1 MHLYLSSYR
10 FGDEP
15 RRLRALAGDGQRAAV
30 IANAL
35 DYSTDLARKNAGT
48 VREIEGLADLGFD
61 ARELDLRCYFDTP
74 SALHDALAG
83 VALIWVVGGNAFL
96 LRRAFEQSGLAGYL
110 QGRREDDS
118 LVYGGYSAG
127 AIVVTPTLRGID
139 LIDPPDVVAD
149 GYDPR
154 VLWDGLALFPHCI
167 APHYDSEHP
176 ESPLIDSLVDYF
188 VASEL
193 SFVALRDGEV
203 IVTRASSR

>member
-10 FGDEP
+10 FGNEP
-15 RRLRALAGDGQRAAV
+15 LRLRTLAGDGQRAVV

-35 DYSTDLARKNAGT
+35 DYSTDLARKHAGT
-48 VREIEGLADLGFD
+48 ARELEGLADLGFD
-61 ARELDLRCYFDTP
+61 ARELDLRSCFDKP
-74 SALHDALAG
+74 SALHDALVG

-96 LRRAFEQSGLAGYL
+96 LRRAFEQSGLTGYL
-110 QGRREDDS
+110 QGRRDDDS

-154 VLWDGLALFPHCI
+154 VLWDGLALVPHCI
-167 APHYDSEHP
+167 APHYESAHPDSP
-176 ESPLIDSLVDYF
+176 SIDSLVDYF

-193 SFVALRDGEV
+193 PFVALRDGEV
-203 IVTRASSR
+203 VVTRASSR